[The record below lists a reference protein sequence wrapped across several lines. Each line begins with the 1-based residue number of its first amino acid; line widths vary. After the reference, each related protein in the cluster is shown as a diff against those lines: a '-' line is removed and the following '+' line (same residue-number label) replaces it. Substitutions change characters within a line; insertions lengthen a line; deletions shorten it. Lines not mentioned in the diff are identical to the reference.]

1 MTSTEKE
8 MLVLRRNVDDS
19 CLIAFG
25 SPDGWRHEQQ
35 GDRGYSQGRR
45 QSLEESRRSPESL
58 IEPADDVA
66 ILSHEASAT
75 RANGEPPAALV
86 STGYFKRD
94 DGWEM
99 VFHQQM
105 PLSQDGSAAR

>member
-1 MTSTEKE
+1 
-8 MLVLRRNVDDS
+8 
-19 CLIAFG
+19 
-25 SPDGWRHEQQ
+25 
-35 GDRGYSQGRR
+35 
-45 QSLEESRRSPESL
+45 
-58 IEPADDVA
+58 VA